1 MAKRTVKA
9 LILAAGMSTRMKSAR
24 SKVLHEVCGKTIL
37 AYVLDACREA
47 GIEDLVVVVGQAR
60 DQVMEAFAD
69 AKDITWVVQ
78 EPQQGTAHAVMVAR
92 DAMKGFKGDLV
103 VLVGD
108 APLVRA
114 ETVRALLEA
123 HRREKA
129 DVTLV
134 TAVLEDPK
142 WFGRIVRDRK
152 GNLRGIVEAK
162 DATAKERAIK
172 EVNPSF
178 YAFRWP
184 ALERV
189 LGRITNK
196 NAKGEYYL
204 TDAIGLLIQDGAKA
218 VALPAAE
225 ADEVEAV
232 NSQEDLALVTALMR
246 QRLLRRPGAEV
257 VTIGK
262 PHHRKSREKH

>member
-1 MAKRTVKA
+1 MNSEKTKA

-24 SKVLHEVCGKTIL
+24 SKVLEEVCGKPIL

-47 GIEDLVVVVGQAR
+47 GIEDLVVVVGAMR

-78 EPQQGTAHAVMVAR
+78 ESQQGTAHAVMVAR
-92 DAMKGFKGDLV
+92 DALKGFQGDLV

-114 ETVRALLEA
+114 ETVRALLEV

-142 WFGRIVRDRK
+142 WFGRIVRDAQ
-152 GNLRGIVEAK
+152 GNLEAIVEAK
-162 DATAKERAIK
+162 DASEKELEIR
-172 EVNPSF
+172 EVNPAF
-178 YAFRWP
+178 YAFRWS

-189 LGRITNK
+189 LGRITNQ

-204 TDAIGLLIQDGAKA
+204 TDAIGLLTKGGSKA
-218 VALPAAE
+218 VAVPAAE
-225 ADEVEAV
+225 PEEVQAV
-232 NSQEDLALVTALMR
+232 NSREDLTLVTALMH
-246 QRLLRRPGAEV
+246 QRILRRPGAEG

-262 PHHRKSREKH
+262 PYQRKSREKR

>member
-1 MAKRTVKA
+1 MAKQAVKA
-9 LILAAGMSTRMKSAR
+9 LILAAGTSTRMKSAR
-24 SKVLHEVCGKTIL
+24 SKVLHEVCGKAIL

-47 GIEDLVVVVGQAR
+47 GIEDLLVVVGHAR
-60 DQVMEAFAD
+60 NQVMEAFAD

-78 EPQQGTAHAVMVAR
+78 EPQEGTAHAVMVAR
-92 DAMKGFKGDLV
+92 EALAGFKGDLV

-114 ETVRALLEA
+114 ETIRALLET
-123 HRREKA
+123 HRKEKA

-142 WFGRIVRDRK
+142 WFGRIVRDAQ
-152 GNLRGIVEAK
+152 GNLEAIVEAK
-162 DATAKERAIK
+162 DASAKEREIR

-204 TDAIGLLIQDGAKA
+204 TDAIGLLIKGGSKA
-218 VALPAAE
+218 VAAPAAE
-225 ADEVEAV
+225 PEEVQAV
-232 NSQEDLALVTALMR
+232 NSREDLTLVTALMQ
-246 QRLLRRPGAEV
+246 QRILRRPGAEGA
-257 VTIGK
+257 TIGK
-262 PHHRKSREKH
+262 PHQRRSGEKR